1 MGLSAEELAGID
13 ALLGAPDVDARAPA
27 MIRQR
32 FPRLSITRCDPSDMS
47 AETPFREY
55 ERFDLYLVNGSGHCW
70 RLTENL
76 HEATGLVVVARR
88 PVA

>member
-13 ALLGAPDVDARAPA
+13 ALLGAPGPDTQAPA
-27 MIRQR
+27 LIRQR
-32 FPRLSITRCDPSDMS
+32 FPRLSITRCDPSDLGG
-47 AETPFREY
+47 ETPFREY
-55 ERFDLYLVNGSGHCW
+55 ERFDLYLVDGSSHCW
-70 RLTENL
+70 RLTENP

>member
-13 ALLGAPDVDARAPA
+13 ALLGAADADAQAPA
-27 MIRQR
+27 RIRQR
-32 FPRLSITRCDPSDMS
+32 FPRLSITRCDPSDMGGE
-47 AETPFREY
+47 APFREY
-55 ERFDLYLVNGSGHCW
+55 KRFDLYLVDSSSHCW

-76 HEATGLVVVARR
+76 DEATGLVVVGRR